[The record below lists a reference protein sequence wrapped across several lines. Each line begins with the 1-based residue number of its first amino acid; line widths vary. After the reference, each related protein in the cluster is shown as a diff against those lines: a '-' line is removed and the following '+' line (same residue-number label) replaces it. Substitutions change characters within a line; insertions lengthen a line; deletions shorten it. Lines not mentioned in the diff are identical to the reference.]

1 MKKIIG
7 LLIVLSALGCKAQTN
22 DPPITN
28 LTVRVDVPQDI
39 VEAAKF
45 YMNTVNETNLTVRQW
60 LSSNLTV
67 DLPPNVKDTVNTRKR
82 DMQDRIAN
90 GTWDFLKP
98 LIKFFYPDSK

>member
-7 LLIVLSALGCKAQTN
+7 LLIILSAVGCKAQTN
-22 DPPITN
+22 DVITN

-39 VEAAKF
+39 VESAKF
-45 YMNTVNETNLTVRQW
+45 YMNTVNETNATVRQW
-60 LSSNLTV
+60 LSTNLTV
-67 DLPPNVKDTVNTRKR
+67 DLPPNVKDTINTRKR
-82 DMQDRIAN
+82 DMQDRIAS